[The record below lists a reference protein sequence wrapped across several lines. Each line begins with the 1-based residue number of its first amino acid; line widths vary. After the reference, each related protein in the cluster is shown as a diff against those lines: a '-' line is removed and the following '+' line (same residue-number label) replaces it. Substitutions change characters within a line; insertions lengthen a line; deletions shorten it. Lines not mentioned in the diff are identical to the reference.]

1 MWWWKT
7 GGNALHLR
15 SNLSNKCML
24 WTTQSVMISFLN
36 PTSSLI
42 ASTRNHLKKFFCPQ
56 IGYDNY
62 FSMIFHW
69 LRHMLTQ
76 IVTKIKMFDLPGSL
90 LVTLRGSLFKNF
102 KMRKKRFIHHDSASS
117 TTTGIQRSITTLKR
131 IINRKKFHEI
141 SGNKGDLSKN

>member
-1 MWWWKT
+1 MKN
-7 GGNALHLR
+7 GENALHLR
-15 SNLSNKCML
+15 LNLSNKCML
-24 WTTQSVMISFLN
+24 STTKSVMISFLN

-42 ASTRNHLKKFFCPQ
+42 ALTKNHLR
-56 IGYDNY
+56 NY
-62 FSMIFHW
+62 FLSSNRVWQLFFPWLMHHW

-76 IVTKIKMFDLPGSL
+76 IVTKSKIFDLPGSL

-131 IINRKKFHEI
+131 IINRKKFHEF
-141 SGNKGDLSKN
+141 SGNKRGLSKD